1 MVQVYRR
8 SFHVFNLGPI
18 DAYIL
23 KVIPEEFESLKI
35 LRDISDVVIQYQ
47 TNIAMTNIMLEKALV

>member
-1 MVQVYRR
+1 
-8 SFHVFNLGPI
+8 VFNLGPI